1 MFMSRM
7 SSASSVLRT
16 WSSVQSLH
24 SIRYVAPGATVLA
37 GGMSGCQRL
46 CPGTVWSRIDT
57 LRSRLISKITSG
69 TGTPQ
74 VSANGMDGRSCSEAR
89 PRNAHAGVDPGRPGR
104 RGRDVDVEDPGRD
117 VDGGAGVR
125 DVDHPGEPALDRRGA
140 EDHVRLL
147 GGPAELR
154 QVVDRVQAGPLVGQV
169 RGQVALLVVQG
180 HRRPGEGQPLLV
192 AGVHV
197 PGHEDGVLPDPVR
210 LPDRK

>member
-104 RGRDVDVEDPGRD
+104 RGRDVAVEDAGRD
-117 VDGGAGVR
+117 VAGGAGVGDAEAAAAR
-125 DVDHPGEPALDRRGA
+125 GVDGR
-140 EDHVRLL
+140 
-147 GGPAELR
+147 
-154 QVVDRVQAGPLVGQV
+154 
-169 RGQVALLVVQG
+169 
-180 HRRPGEGQPLLV
+180 
-192 AGVHV
+192 
-197 PGHEDGVLPDPVR
+197 
-210 LPDRK
+210 